1 MCKDTMAAAAR
12 VSSLLARRARPQLMA
27 AAGARRGLAAAAA
40 SLGETEVAI
49 SMLAAPVTKAD
60 LAGAGAKGTEGVGV
74 VTAVGSKVKAVGV
87 NDWVVPAGS
96 GAVGAL
102 LHGVLLCFCVCR
114 SDYQTPHTTRHTPA
128 IPNSVP

>member
-1 MCKDTMAAAAR
+1 MAAAAR
-12 VSSLLARRARPQLMA
+12 VSSLLARRARPQMSA
-27 AAGARRGLAAAAA
+27 VGAVAVGARRGLA

-60 LAGAGAKGTEGVGV
+60 LSGAGAKGTEGVGV

-87 NDWVVPAGS
+87 NDWVVPTSS

-102 LHGVLLCFCVCR
+102 IT
-114 SDYQTPHTTRHTPA
+114 YK
-128 IPNSVP
+128 